1 MADLSM
7 VVTVTVTALLV
18 IGACFLVIG
27 AIGLVRFGDFYMR
40 LHAPT
45 KATTLGVGGILLASM
60 VTAWSQGQL
69 GLRELLIALFVFV
82 TAPVSANLIAKA
94 AIHRRV
100 HSNAPL
106 PEDFQGPTPAAARPT
121 DDPQAD

>member
-1 MADLSM
+1 MGDLSM
-7 VVTVTVTALLV
+7 WVSAVVSALLV

-60 VTAWSQGQL
+60 VTAWSNGHL

-100 HSNAPL
+100 PSTAPL
-106 PEDFQGPTPAAARPT
+106 PEAFLEPSPDAAQPTEGRR
-121 DDPQAD
+121 AD

>member
-7 VVTVTVTALLV
+7 WVGAVVSALLV

-45 KATTLGVGGILLASM
+45 KATTLGVGGILLQKHNRDL
-60 VTAWSQGQL
+60 VQ
-69 GLRELLIALFVFV
+69 
-82 TAPVSANLIAKA
+82 
-94 AIHRRV
+94 
-100 HSNAPL
+100 
-106 PEDFQGPTPAAARPT
+106 
-121 DDPQAD
+121 